1 MDEITDVKTFFKMAE
16 GKVTGSEDLRIIKIG
31 MKVRELR
38 KKVNPNYEVF
48 AFTYNINKVTLSN
61 IETGKDF
68 RMSSLLKILDAIQ
81 ISQADFFAL
90 VDDGQASPESK

>member
-1 MDEITDVKTFFKMAE
+1 MRLQKALTFFKMAKE
-16 GKVTGSEDLRIIKIG
+16 KVTGSEDQRIIQIG

-38 KKVNPNYEVF
+38 KKVCPNYEQF
-48 AFTYNINKVTLSN
+48 AFTHNINKVTLSN

-68 RMSSLLKILDAIQ
+68 RMSSLLKVLDAIQ

-90 VDDGQASPESK
+90 IDVSQSSEDSE

>member
-1 MDEITDVKTFFKMAE
+1 MRLQKALTFFKMAKE
-16 GKVTGSEDLRIIKIG
+16 KVTGIEDQRIIQIG

-38 KKVNPNYEVF
+38 KKVCPNYEQF
-48 AFTYNINKVTLSN
+48 AFTHNINKVTLSN

-68 RMSSLLKILDAIQ
+68 RMSSLLKVLDAIQ

-90 VDDGQASPESK
+90 IDVSQSSEDSE

>member
-1 MDEITDVKTFFKMAE
+1 MVQ
-16 GKVTGSEDLRIIKIG
+16 GKLTGSEDQRIIQIG

-38 KKVNPNYEVF
+38 RKVCPNYEQF

-68 RMSSLLKILDAIQ
+68 RMSSLLKVLDALHV
-81 ISQADFFAL
+81 SQADFFAL
-90 VDDGQASPESK
+90 VDVPQSLKDSE